1 MPGLWTAY
9 RRSPLL
15 AGMAGV
21 LLLYLGVCCPVW
33 SGAAESYAYVVYHP
47 PHLSVKAVAT
57 NLPQVLRT
65 IGKKLGFAVVD
76 MGASRVPLTLF
87 IEDATLEE
95 VLRQLLRGENHA
107 ISYRGQEGRQA
118 GGVMETIILLGPR
131 VSPGA
136 IPDHE
141 YARLELKSDVDIR
154 PHAGEAF
161 GSWSMAPAHHE
172 LLPRS
177 GEHGWIQDG
186 GIAGEDGEVKVK
198 DLLRVH
204 ALAGLWELAG
214 DVTSATVSAE
224 MNPFSEGTAR
234 PAVEGSP
241 NATTIPMLSFEI
253 DESLAITTRLAQQN
267 LQALVDGLARATN
280 SLLDSLAVQSR

>member
-15 AGMAGV
+15 SGMAGV

-76 MGASRVPLTLF
+76 MGASRVPLTLA

-107 ISYRGQEGRQA
+107 ISYRGQEGGHT
-118 GGVMETIILLGPR
+118 GGVMEAIILLGPH
-131 VSPGA
+131 VSPAA
-136 IPDHE
+136 IPEDE
-141 YARLELKSDVDIR
+141 YARLELKSDLDIR
-154 PHAGEAF
+154 PQAGEAF
-161 GSWSMAPAHHE
+161 ESWSISPANQE
-172 LLPRS
+172 LLSRS
-177 GEHGWIQDG
+177 GERGWIHDEDMT
-186 GIAGEDGEVKVK
+186 GEDGEVRVK

-204 ALAGLWELAG
+204 ALAGLWELSG
-214 DVTSATVSAE
+214 PVTSATTSAE
-224 MNPFSEGTAR
+224 MNAFSEGTAR
-234 PAVEGSP
+234 PAIESSP
-241 NATTIPMLSFEI
+241 NETIIPMRSFAI
-253 DESLAITTRLAQQN
+253 DESLAITTRLAQQT
-267 LQALVDGLARATN
+267 LQALVDGLASATN
-280 SLLDSLAVQSR
+280 SFLDSLAVQSR